1 MKTSLKIIRLVIAR
15 LEVWP
20 EDAKLAIV
28 GLGTFNKKELITH
41 VKKGTVIGKK
51 VVEIELEYLK
61 SLKKGILYA

>member
-1 MKTSLKIIRLVIAR
+1 MKTNPKIIRLVIAR

-28 GLGTFNKKELITH
+28 GLGTSNKKELITH
-41 VKKGTVIGKK
+41 VKKGTDVGRKI
-51 VVEIELEYLK
+51 VEIELEYLK

>member
-1 MKTSLKIIRLVIAR
+1 MAR

-28 GLGTFNKKELITH
+28 GFGTYNKRQLIAH
-41 VKKGTVIGKK
+41 VKKGTPIGKK

>member
-1 MKTSLKIIRLVIAR
+1 MANREKIIRLIMAR

-28 GLGTFNKKELITH
+28 GFGTYNKRQLIAH

>member
-28 GLGTFNKKELITH
+28 GLGTYNKRQLIAH
-41 VKKGTVIGKK
+41 VKKGTDVGRKI
-51 VVEIELEYLK
+51 VEIELEYLK